1 MISREGQRQQLHLD
15 FISQIYIVTM
25 FITAAER
32 TEVEWLLAEG
42 EEMNKEN
49 LINLTEGRERG
60 KEAKLQ

>member
-15 FISQIYIVTM
+15 FVSQIYIFTM

-49 LINLTEGRERG
+49 LINLTKGRERG